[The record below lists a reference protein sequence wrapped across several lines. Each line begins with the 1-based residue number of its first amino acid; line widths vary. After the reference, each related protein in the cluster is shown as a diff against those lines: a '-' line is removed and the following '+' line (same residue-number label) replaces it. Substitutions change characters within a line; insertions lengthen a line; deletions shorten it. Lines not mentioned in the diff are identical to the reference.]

1 MAAQDQRPRFYENQY
16 LGADDMNAVVE
27 YGRVQ
32 LARHELGAH
41 TAGIAIG
48 LYLVESPT
56 AGAPQRRNVTLV
68 PGLAIDGFA
77 RQVVALSRALL
88 PESLFAGIAYDANV
102 DDPAKNNGTPP
113 GRFVRVWVEYDET
126 NAKSPAPGFE
136 RCDAGDEYARVQES
150 YRFVIGDRTA
160 LADRRSPLS
169 IAGQSVD
176 AERALQAFDM
186 TAGLLNDASVPQQ
199 QFPADNSRARWL
211 IPVGYV
217 RWVAYAQGGG
227 YFVDRNIDP
236 ADAGD
241 DRGRK
246 FRQYIGLLTENIH
259 AVDGAVVLRKRGDK
273 PDDPG
278 RFQARLQSGDPIADT
293 RRDLVWV
300 EGNLR
305 VVGDARLAAGAVR
318 FADINGSDQNTP
330 LSIERTG
337 DQPIVGGR
345 ALDALI
351 GPDVQPTNRFAV
363 ATVVADDPDPSKR
376 QLSEK
381 FTVLS
386 GGNVGVGNDAPQRKL
401 HVKGDRIRLDSA
413 DGTKSIELRADGA
426 QVDLGTTTNDLY
438 LRSASGAPPHHIVMN
453 PDAGDG
459 NVGIGTPT
467 PAYKLDVKATA
478 IKLGLENNGGGQL
491 ILKNNPGDNKIFLEA
506 FDSAGT
512 GHATEMLLTGKDSAN
527 APLIT
532 IRADTT
538 NIAGNLHV
546 GGGFMQVDGTNG
558 EQAMIGGEGFGAVVL
573 GTLNANLGFAD
584 MRNLAATGSGTW
596 LTVRCR
602 DVIHESD
609 ERAKTNIRPIGDAL
623 SQVAR
628 LRGVTFE
635 WKADVAAGQPKGR
648 LGLIAQEVRQV
659 VPEAVSISELGAGL
673 SYSTLVP
680 LLIEAVKELKQENER
695 LKTAFAGLQ
704 QRADALEQQRRP
716 AAPPPDS
723 RSPQSPDKKRT

>member
-1 MAAQDQRPRFYENQY
+1 MAAQDQRPRFYESQY

-48 LYLVESPT
+48 LYLIESPT
-56 AGAPQRRNVTLV
+56 PGAPQRRNVTLV
-68 PGLAIDGFA
+68 PGLAVDGFA

-88 PESLFAGIAYDANV
+88 PESLFTGIAYDAGV

-113 GRFVRVWVEYDET
+113 GRFVRVWIEYDET
-126 NAKSPAPGFE
+126 NAKTPAPGFE
-136 RCDAGDEYARVQES
+136 RCDAGDEYGRVQES
-150 YRFVIGDRTA
+150 YRFVIGDRPA

-176 AERALQAFDM
+176 AERALRAFDM

-211 IPVGYV
+211 IPIGFV

-227 YFVDRNIDP
+227 YFVNRNIDP
-236 ADAGD
+236 TDSGD
-241 DRGRK
+241 DRSRK
-246 FRQYIGLLTENIH
+246 FRQYIGLPTENIH
-259 AVDGAVVLRKRGDK
+259 AVDGALVLRNRRDK

-278 RFQARLQSGDPIADT
+278 RFQARLQSSAPIADT
-293 RRDLVWV
+293 TRDLVWV

-305 VVGDARLAAGAVR
+305 VVGDVRLAAGALR
-318 FADINGSDQNTP
+318 FADINGADQNTP

-337 DQPIVGGR
+337 DWLATGGGR

-351 GPDVQPTNRFAV
+351 GPDAQPTNRFAV

-376 QLSEK
+376 QLGEK
-381 FTVLS
+381 LTVLS
-386 GGNVGVGNDAPQRKL
+386 GGNVGVNNDAPQRKL
-401 HVKGDRIRLDSA
+401 HVKGDGIRLDSA
-413 DGTKSIELRADGA
+413 DGAKTVELRTDGT
-426 QVDLGTTTNDLY
+426 QIDLGTTTNDLY
-438 LRSASGAPPHHIVMN
+438 VRSASGVPPHHIVMN

-467 PAYKLDVKATA
+467 PAYKLDVKAKA
-478 IKLGLENNGGGQL
+478 IKLGLEDAGGGQL

-506 FDSAGT
+506 FDSTGT

-532 IRADTT
+532 IKADMT
-538 NIAGNLHV
+538 GVEGEVHV
-546 GGGFMQVDGTNG
+546 RGGFLQVDGTNS
-558 EQAMIGGEGFGAVVL
+558 EQATVGGEGLGGVVFG
-573 GTLNANLGFAD
+573 TRNANIGFAD
-584 MRNLAATGSGTW
+584 MRNLAGSGSGAW
-596 LTVRCR
+596 LTVRCHG
-602 DVIHESD
+602 VVQLSD
-609 ERAKTNIRPIGDAL
+609 ARAKSNVRPIADAL

-628 LRGVTFE
+628 LRGVAFE
-635 WKADVAAGQPKGR
+635 WKADAAPGQR
-648 LGLIAQEVRQV
+648 TRELGLIAQEVQQV
-659 VPEAVSISELGAGL
+659 VPEAVTISEHGAGL
-673 SYSTLVP
+673 SYSALVP
-680 LLIEAVKELKQENER
+680 LLIEAVKELKQENEQ
-695 LKTAFAGLQ
+695 LKAKFAQLQ
-704 QRADALEQQRRP
+704 QRAGAIQKQRS
-716 AAPPPDS
+716 AEPPHRRSS
-723 RSPQSPDKKRT
+723 RSSDKKEI